1 MWCIGIHGAIITALN
16 SHTVVLSTLWCT
28 QNIYYL
34 MSVVLF
40 FLSLVMFKVTDN
52 YHVYVL
58 WLTIEIAN
66 KLDRN
71 TENMNV
77 WLTNMVT
84 VVLCLS
90 SLQYFTYSSIFIS
103 SVSVDIIMYQ
113 CHDIRG
119 NTDRYQSFAILNEM
133 RCAKMKNIQTPVSI
147 TKIPNYSVL

>member
-1 MWCIGIHGAIITALN
+1 
-16 SHTVVLSTLWCT
+16 
-28 QNIYYL
+28 
-34 MSVVLF
+34 
-40 FLSLVMFKVTDN
+40 
-52 YHVYVL
+52 
-58 WLTIEIAN
+58 
-66 KLDRN
+66 
-71 TENMNV
+71 
-77 WLTNMVT
+77 MVT